1 MDGADGLLQ
10 ERFAA
15 LAGPADGDWGEVRRR
30 ARRSAAKLVVTA
42 TALVVA
48 LAAAGLAVGGRIVG
62 LFDVHGKTIALESLP
77 QRERDMLVTSM
88 CPHVV
93 LRTIP
98 GKAPEAVCRD
108 GNPTIAEIANDGSE
122 VHYRITYPWGLTC
135 IGSGPVGGFH
145 DPNRGDFLIGMMGCN
160 AGAPGHRLVPTPERP
175 ITVDVIA
182 GASRAQ
188 PGMHLIRVSGLA
200 GEGVE
205 KVALVAHG
213 ARLATT
219 VRGHAY
225 SFGKIPDRHWTAIAA
240 LDAAGAEVY
249 RESVLGGP
257 RRPATPRPAPPP
269 PRLPPP
275 PRPRGQPVQRITT
288 PVASL
293 DVYRNA
299 FVVLRFPSTSSE
311 AYRRL
316 ARSAATVDGRVGFT
330 CGNLAYGSGRW
341 KDVIG
346 GATVQLRPTLKS
358 SFGNGP
364 FGGGMPSPPYDFC
377 EVSGTYGR
385 YWNDEEGPHEVVEVP
400 FTALGRRYLDERATA
415 RDLAYW
421 VRTKKLHQ
429 IRLAIHRG
437 QRGPSEQEL
446 ARIFGPRLVPLT
458 SRDGTAP
465 KGKVGVWTDGKV
477 IVAAEL
483 TPAGRRLY
491 VTVRGA
497 RIGATNIR
505 DLAFVF

>member
-1 MDGADGLLQ
+1 VDGPDGLLE

-30 ARRSAAKLVVTA
+30 ARRGAAKLVVAA
-42 TALVVA
+42 TVLVVA

-62 LFDVHGKTIALESLP
+62 LFDVHGKTIALDSLP

-88 CPHVV
+88 CPHPELNTV
-93 LRTIP
+93 P
-98 GKAPEAVCRD
+98 GKPPQADCRE
-108 GNPTIAEIANDGSE
+108 GNPTVAEIANDGAE

-135 IGSGPVGGFH
+135 VGSGPVGGYH
-145 DPNRGDFLIGMMGCN
+145 DPNRGDFLIGMLGCN
-160 AGAPGHRLVPTPERP
+160 AGAPGRRLVPTPKRP
-175 ITVDVIA
+175 ITVDAV
-182 GASRAQ
+182 GGSSTKEPR
-188 PGMHLIRVSGLA
+188 MHLIRVSGLA
-200 GEGVE
+200 GEGIA
-205 KVALVAHG
+205 KVALVSRG
-213 ARLATT
+213 ARVVTD
-219 VRGHAY
+219 VHGHAY
-225 SFGKIPDRHWTAIAA
+225 SFAKIPMRQWNAIVA
-240 LDAAGAEVY
+240 LDASGAEVY
-249 RESVLGGP
+249 REPVLGGP
-257 RRPATPRPAPPP
+257 PRTATPKGAVPRH
-269 PRLPPP
+269 RLPPP
-275 PRPRGQPVQRITT
+275 PRPRGRPVQRIST

-299 FVVLRFPSTSSE
+299 FVVLRFSSTASE

-330 CGNLAYGSGRW
+330 CASVAYGSGRW
-341 KDVIG
+341 KDVSG
-346 GATVQLRPTLKS
+346 GATVQFRPVLRS

-364 FGGGMPSPPYDFC
+364 FAGGMPSPPYDFC

-400 FTALGRRYLDERATA
+400 FTGLGRRYLDERATA

-421 VRTKKLHQ
+421 VRTKKLHR

-437 QRGPSEQEL
+437 ETGPSATEL
-446 ARIFGPRLVPLT
+446 ARIFGPRLVPLR
-458 SRDGTAP
+458 SRDATAP
-465 KGKVGVWTDGKV
+465 TGKVGVWTDGKI
-477 IVAAEL
+477 IVASEL

-505 DLAFVF
+505 DLAFAF